1 LRGRL
6 AAVIIGGVATDEGGL
21 ELRIPQGLIEA
32 LADQVAEIVIE
43 RLDRG
48 GGPPPTRWMRS
59 NDAAAYLGWS
69 KGALYDRVS
78 RRALPHYKVDG
89 ILLFNREELDA
100 WLDQYKQEP
109 RAPETV
115 DIPPPRNRRRPRRV
129 TPSVELLPIKGE
141 RPKKERKR
149 PDRPLPAPLGGD
161 AKQKAH
167 WARELEISRAELDEM
182 SPRDFNSAWE
192 ARNER
197 LRVGGVFDHLTE
209 LTDAHGWDVVDKM
222 TASELIKA
230 VADLGLAEPTPRP

>member
-1 LRGRL
+1 
-6 AAVIIGGVATDEGGL
+6 VATDERGL
-21 ELRIPQGLIEA
+21 ELRIPQELIEA
-32 LADQVAEIVIE
+32 LADRVAEIVIE

-48 GGPPPTRWMRS
+48 GGPAATRWMRS
-59 NDAAAYLGWS
+59 SDAAAYLGWS

-78 RRALPHYKVDG
+78 RKALPHYKVDG
-89 ILLFNREELDA
+89 ILLFKREELDA
-100 WLDQYKQEP
+100 WLEQYKQEP
-109 RAPETV
+109 RMPETAY
-115 DIPPPRNRRRPRRV
+115 IPPPTRNRRRPTRA

-141 RPKKERKR
+141 QPKKERKKR
-149 PDRPLPAPLGGD
+149 ERPLPAPLGGD
-161 AKQKAH
+161 DKQKDH

-209 LTDAHGWDVVDKM
+209 LTDAYGWDVVDKM

-230 VADLGLAEPTPRP
+230 VAEIGLAAPAARP